1 MIRTLTIAAAA
12 AVVALALPAN
22 AQPAADSASWMAS
35 AAAWSAPY
43 IALNSDYAAFLSGLI
58 KGQAS
63 ADQYLAKGDAAGG
76 AAWAK
81 AWSAD
86 ELGQYARLK
95 ARARALGVTA
105 PPAAPAGEGSVQPMA
120 AGVVKGLS
128 ALAPAITSEVLG
140 VESLVDEVVTLA
152 VRAAGGDHAASA
164 KLNDRVLNI
173 EIAGLKSNIVQ
184 LSADF
189 ALPDDPTA
197 DVNQA
202 GVHVDRA
209 AIAVIQAAADSSDP
223 RPAARAA
230 VAATVRAQAAGVEAD
245 ATTMETHSALL
256 IKKYGPA
263 PGETPSPVM
272 AVFVAGMGTFPDT
285 AAVER
290 KIAVQLRAIAAL
302 VEQPSSTPS
311 QWTAAIFDDLGGL
324 LGEADQ
330 LANKRRALAA
340 GSG

>member
-1 MIRTLTIAAAA
+1 MIRKMTIAAAA
-12 AVVALALPAN
+12 AVVALAAPADS
-22 AQPAADSASWMAS
+22 QPAASSASWMRS

-43 IALNSDYAAFLSGLI
+43 IALNSDYAAFLAGLI

-63 ADQYLAKGDAAGG
+63 ADQYLAKGDAAAG

-105 PPAAPAGEGSVQPMA
+105 PPAPAASGDTQF

-128 ALAPAITSEVLG
+128 ALAPAITREVLG
-140 VESLVDEVVTLA
+140 SEDLVNQVVALA
-152 VRAAGGDHAASA
+152 VRTAGGERGAGAR
-164 KLNDRVLNI
+164 LNDRVLDL
-173 EIAGLKSNIVQ
+173 EVAGLNSNIVQ

-197 DVNQA
+197 DANSA
-202 GVHVDRA
+202 GVHIDRA
-209 AIAVIQAAADSSDP
+209 AIAVIQAAANGDDH
-223 RPAARAA
+223 RPVDRAA
-230 VAATVRAQAAGVEAD
+230 VAATVRAHAAAIEA
-245 ATTMETHSALL
+245 AAAAMETHSALL
-256 IKKYGPA
+256 IKRYGPP

-272 AVFVAGMGTFPDT
+272 AAFVAGMGTFPAT

-290 KIAVQLRAIAAL
+290 RIAVQLRAIAAL
-302 VEQPSSTPS
+302 VEQPASTPT
-311 QWTAAIFDDLGGL
+311 QWTAAIIDDLGDL

-340 GSG
+340 GSS

>member
-1 MIRTLTIAAAA
+1 MIRTLTIAAAS
-12 AVVALALPAN
+12 VVAAMAAPAN
-22 AQPAADSASWMAS
+22 AQPAASSASWMAS
-35 AAAWSAPY
+35 AAAWSGPY
-43 IALNSDYAAFLSGLI
+43 VALNSEYAAFLAGLI

-81 AWSAD
+81 AWGTG
-86 ELGQYARLK
+86 ELGQYAQLK

-105 PPAAPAGEGSVQPMA
+105 PPAAPAGEGSAGPMA
-120 AGVVKGLS
+120 AGVVKGLA

-140 VESLVDEVVTLA
+140 AETLVNEVVALG
-152 VRAAGGDHAASA
+152 VRTAGGDHAASA
-164 KLNDRVLNI
+164 KLNDRVLDI

-197 DVNQA
+197 DANKA
-202 GVHVDRA
+202 GVSVDRA
-209 AIAVIQAAADSSDP
+209 AIAVIQAAADGFDH
-223 RPAARAA
+223 RRVDRGA
-230 VAATVRAQAAGVEAD
+230 VAATVRAHAAAVEAD
-245 ATTMETHSALL
+245 AAAMETHSALL
-256 IKKYGPA
+256 IKKYGPG
-263 PGETPSPVM
+263 PGESASPMM
-272 AVFVAGMGTFPDT
+272 AAFVAGMGTFPQT

-290 KIAVQLRAIAAL
+290 KIAGQLRAIAAL
-302 VEQPSSTPS
+302 VEQPSSTPP
-311 QWTAAIFDDLGGL
+311 QWTAAVIDDLGDL

-340 GSG
+340 GAS

>member
-1 MIRTLTIAAAA
+1 MIRTLTVAAASAVLTLA
-12 AVVALALPAN
+12 APAN
-22 AQPAADSASWMAS
+22 AQPAASSASWMAS

-43 IALNSDYAAFLSGLI
+43 IALNGDYAAFLAGLI
-58 KGQAS
+58 KGQAR

-81 AWSAD
+81 AWSTG
-86 ELGQYARLK
+86 ELGQYAALK
-95 ARARALGVTA
+95 ARARALGITSPPA
-105 PPAAPAGEGSVQPMA
+105 PPVGEGSTQPMA
-120 AGVVKGLS
+120 AGVVKGLA

-140 VESLVDEVVTLA
+140 VESLVNEVVTLG
-152 VRAAGGDHAASA
+152 VRTAGGDHAASA

-189 ALPDDPTA
+189 ALPDDPSA
-197 DVNQA
+197 DANQA

-230 VAATVRAQAAGVEAD
+230 VAATVRAHAAAVEAD
-245 ATTMETHSALL
+245 AAAMETHSALL
-256 IKKYGPA
+256 IKRYGPA
-263 PGETPSPVM
+263 AGETPSPVV
-272 AVFVAGMGTFPDT
+272 AAFVAGMGTFPDT

-290 KIAVQLRAIAAL
+290 EIAIQLRAIAAL
-302 VEQPSSTPS
+302 VEQPASTPQ
-311 QWTAAIFDDLGGL
+311 QWTAAIMNDLGGP